1 MEKQQILDFVRENK
15 VNKDSII
22 LITYNENSNEVTRHG
37 KLQFYQD
44 GRLGISDNSNS
55 IGVSVEYIKDTAFS
69 PLSSLSL
76 TNIISLQTI

>member
-1 MEKQQILDFVRENK
+1 MEKQQILDFVSENK

-22 LITYNENSNEVTRHG
+22 LITYNEGDNEVTRRG
-37 KLQFYQD
+37 KIQFYDD
-44 GRLGISDNSNS
+44 GRLGLSNDLNS
-55 IGVSVEYIKDTAFS
+55 IGVSVEYLKETAFR